1 MMTFSTVPSIINRG
15 VIGENWSCSVSVTVP
30 GLAALK
36 LTKQGLA
43 LSFPSASQQ
52 NLCLLTKI
60 TLF

>member
-1 MMTFSTVPSIINRG
+1 MLTFSIAPSIINTGTFGKSWSNSVG
-15 VIGENWSCSVSVTVP
+15 VMVP

-52 NLCLLTKI
+52 NFYFNQK